1 MGSISFRR
9 VIRADFPLLAGW
21 LAEPHVERWWNHE
34 FSPEAVER
42 DFGPVADGAEPSE
55 DHMVL
60 LDDRPIGLIQYSRY
74 EDYPEYIDELSPLL
88 TMPDGAVTIDY
99 LIGNRELTG
108 RGLGSAM
115 IAGFAEHIWSVNPN
129 ASCIIVPVNSANHA
143 SWNALLKA
151 GFRVVVR
158 GDLEPDNPIDD
169 PSHEI
174 LRLDRPTGADAEGR
188 RGSNDADG

>member
-21 LAEPHVERWWNHE
+21 LAQPHVERWWNHE
-34 FSPEAVER
+34 FTPEAMER

-55 DHMVL
+55 DNMVL

-74 EDYPEYIDELSPLL
+74 EDYPEYIEELSPMMSL
-88 TMPDGAVTIDY
+88 PDGAVTIDY

-115 IAGFAEHIWSVNPN
+115 IASFAEHIWSENPN
-129 ASCIIVPVNSANHA
+129 ASCIIVPVNSANQA
-143 SWNALLKA
+143 SWRALLKA
-151 GFRVVVR
+151 GFRVVAR

-174 LRLDRPTGADAEGR
+174 LRLDRPPGGDAER
-188 RGSNDADG
+188 RRDSNDADG

>member
-21 LAEPHVERWWNHE
+21 LAEPHVERWWNHQ

-55 DHMVL
+55 DYMVL

-99 LIGNRELTG
+99 LIGDRELTG

-115 IAGFAEHIWSVNPN
+115 IAGFAEHIWSVNPS
-129 ASCIIVPVNSANHA
+129 ASCIIVPVNSANQG
-143 SWNALLKA
+143 SWSALLKA

-174 LRLDRPTGADAEGR
+174 LRLDRPTGGHAESR

>member
-74 EDYPEYIDELSPLL
+74 EDYPEYIEELSPLL

-115 IAGFAEHIWSVNPN
+115 IAGFAEHIWSENPN
-129 ASCIIVPVNSANHA
+129 ASCIIVPVNSANEA
-143 SWNALLKA
+143 SWKALLKA

-174 LRLDRPTGADAEGR
+174 LRLDRPTSGHADSR
-188 RGSNDADG
+188 KGSNDADG